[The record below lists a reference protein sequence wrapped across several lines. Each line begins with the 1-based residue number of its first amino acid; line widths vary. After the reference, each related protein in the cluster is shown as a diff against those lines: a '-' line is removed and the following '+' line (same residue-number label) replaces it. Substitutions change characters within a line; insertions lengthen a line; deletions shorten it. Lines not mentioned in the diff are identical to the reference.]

1 MKLFLFVCLLAT
13 CLIVPAQG
21 TERPDESKILALE
34 NAWNQAQL
42 HHDAPAVGRLLP
54 DTFVYTDY
62 DGTVMNK
69 AQFLA
74 DLKDPAYQATLIAN
88 EDVRVSGYNDAAVVT
103 GTYHSKGKYKGRPF
117 EHWGRF
123 TDTWLFQ
130 DGLWMC
136 VASHTTLIKK

>member
-1 MKLFLFVCLLAT
+1 MRFLWLLVLAALAT
-13 CLIVPAQG
+13 CLAAGASEQA
-21 TERPDESKILALE
+21 DQSKILALE
-34 NAWNQAQL
+34 NVWNQAQL
-42 HHDAPAVGRLLP
+42 QNDASALNHLLP
-54 DTFVYTDY
+54 DTFIYTDY

-74 DLKDPAYQATLIAN
+74 DLKDPSYQASMVVN
-88 EDVRVSGYNDAAVVT
+88 EDMKVFTYNHAAVVT
-103 GTYHSKGKYKGRPF
+103 GTYHTKGKYKGRPF

-130 DGLWMC
+130 DNLWQC